1 MKNFAIRRFEYRQFT
16 VRYSTGN
23 KIHTEAKVCP
33 RVGRGIRCAQIVLIK
48 SIVIIFVTIRV
59 PNTARDR
66 LLEQAIRDLLTL
78 AIKITCTSIGLYALV
93 CRTLR

>member
-33 RVGRGIRCAQIVLIK
+33 RVGRGIRIVLIK

>member
-23 KIHTEAKVCP
+23 KIHTEAKVRP
-33 RVGRGIRCAQIVLIK
+33 RVGRGIRCAQIVLVK

-66 LLEQAIRDLLTL
+66 LLEQAIRDLLT
-78 AIKITCTSIGLYALV
+78 A
-93 CRTLR
+93 TLLQ